1 VASDPRADEFDFIL
15 WDCQVEQRQ
24 ATPAEQDV
32 ILRHIAHAAKAA
44 ADSLDVEGKA

>member
-1 VASDPRADEFDFIL
+1 MTDHRADELDFIL

-24 ATPAEQDV
+24 ATPTERDV

-44 ADSLDVEGKA
+44 ADSLDMEGTA